1 MAISASARHH
11 LFRKLEDLLGPDDA
25 TTLMDSLP
33 TGGWETV
40 TTKDDLAATRN
51 DLRTEIQSLR
61 GEIQVLG
68 AELRQE
74 MAEMEN
80 RLASK
85 ADLRDLEHRII
96 EHVDMRIDVR
106 MAASQRSTIAWVTA
120 MNATMLSAVIAA
132 IRL

>member
-1 MAISASARHH
+1 VGARAN
-11 LFRKLEDLLGPDDA
+11 E
-25 TTLMDSLP
+25 SLP
-33 TGGWETV
+33 PGGWENV
-40 TTKDDLAATRN
+40 ATKDDLRLEINA
-51 DLRTEIQSLR
+51 LRLE
-61 GEIQVLG
+61 VNALG

-96 EHVDMRIDVR
+96 EHIDMRVDVR
-106 MAASQRSTIAWVTA
+106 LAASQRATITWATV
-120 MNATMLSAVIAA
+120 MNATVLGAVIAA

>member
-11 LFRKLEDLLGPDDA
+11 LFRKLEDVLGPEDA
-25 TTLMDSLP
+25 GTLMDSLP
-33 TGGWETV
+33 VGGWENV
-40 TTKDDLAATRN
+40 ATKDDFRHEV
-51 DLRTEIQSLR
+51 RT
-61 GEIQVLG
+61 LG

-96 EHVDMRIDVR
+96 EHLEMRIDVR

-120 MNATMLSAVIAA
+120 MNATMLGAVIAA

>member
-1 MAISASARHH
+1 VRAHATTTSS
-11 LFRKLEDLLGPDDA
+11 A
-25 TTLMDSLP
+25 TTLDVAL
-33 TGGWETV
+33 
-40 TTKDDLAATRN
+40 
-51 DLRTEIQSLR
+51 LRAELR
-61 GEIQVLG
+61 VFG

-85 ADLRDLEHRII
+85 ADLRDLEHRLV
-96 EHVDMRIDVR
+96 EHLDMRIDVR